1 MATPSALALASIRL
15 AVATQLRQPDPRTLI
30 CFMAL
35 PPLSDQGIEQIAD
48 ADEGDGQ
55 IETEPRQALQL
66 DDLAQDD
73 EFGHRNRHHA
83 HHQHRSEEH
92 TSELQSLMR
101 ISYAVFCLKKK
112 KNKQININNTNEEI

>member
-1 MATPSALALASIRL
+1 MSSIRLHTSCALVTGVQTFALPILSVTFSISMATPSSLALVSIRL

-55 IETEPRQALQL
+55 IETEPRQAQI
-66 DDLAQDD
+66 
-73 EFGHRNRHHA
+73 GRA
-83 HHQHRSEEH
+83 H
-92 TSELQSLMR
+92 
-101 ISYAVFCLKKK
+101 V
-112 KNKQININNTNEEI
+112 

>member
-1 MATPSALALASIRL
+1 MLFRAGVDITPCPMIAAMSVIFSISMATPSSLALASIRL

-55 IETEPRQALQL
+55 IETEPRQDLQIGR
-66 DDLAQDD
+66 ASGR
-73 EFGHRNRHHA
+73 ER
-83 HHQHRSEEH
+83 
-92 TSELQSLMR
+92 
-101 ISYAVFCLKKK
+101 VWKCV
-112 KNKQININNTNEEI
+112 